1 MNYRVTLLLLPRLSR
16 GRDTQTKRSAGTS
29 RRTVPRRLRCY
40 LPLSL
45 SFEVSADEVDDDELG
60 DAILPLDVLLVLSDE
75 PVAPGVV
82 PLLEVP
88 DVPDVPEVPDIDE
101 LPDDDGV
108 VLDDEGVVVVVEL
121 DDGGVDGL
129 IVPVDELEL
138 VSGVVVLGV
147 VVVVVE
153 LELVDAGGVVGVL
166 VLFSRLHPTRPIAAA
181 MATTASGFAFIR
193 NPPKRFEGREPCDRS
208 FSRINA
214 MHAPDCAACTGSR
227 EPVQGEGIRQAVVP
241 RRHRLA

>member
-1 MNYRVTLLLLPRLSR
+1 M
-16 GRDTQTKRSAGTS
+16 S
-29 RRTVPRRLRCY
+29 RRTVPRRWRCY

-45 SFEVSADEVDDDELG
+45 SFEVSGEEVDDDELG
-60 DAILPLDVLLVLSDE
+60 EAVLLLDVLLVLSGAL
-75 PVAPGVV
+75 VAPGVV

-88 DVPDVPEVPDIDE
+88 DVPEVPDVDE

-108 VLDDEGVVVVVEL
+108 VLDDDGGVELEL
-121 DDGGVDGL
+121 DDDGVDGL
-129 IVPVDELEL
+129 IVPVDDELEL

-147 VVVVVE
+147 VVVVE
-153 LELVDAGGVVGVL
+153 LELDAGGVVGVVFV

-193 NPPKRFEGREPCDRS
+193 NPPKRFEGREPCDCS

-214 MHAPDCAACTGSR
+214 MHRPDGAACTGAL
-227 EPVQGEGIRQAVVP
+227 EPVQGEGIRQAVGP
-241 RRHRLA
+241 RRHRLP